1 MVKLYVHIS
10 PIFSCWVTYNYVFTT
25 YVGIQYCY
33 TDDNGMFAS
42 VAFKSKRKNIPNNID
57 LYGASDS
64 KYYFNDLE
72 VSFACCEPKL

>member
-1 MVKLYVHIS
+1 MYIYVAIVRVYSYSH
-10 PIFSCWVTYNYVFTT
+10 CNNYMYTMYVT
-25 YVGIQYCY
+25 ILL
-33 TDDNGMFAS
+33 DDNGMFAS

-57 LYGASDS
+57 LYEASNS